1 MTRCGPSRNEFTM
14 RQTNEAPGLRVLVP
28 RHLPKEPAQYVI
40 NSRPLWY
47 GPGQM
52 YAPHREGVPKS
63 ICSAADGNTAA
74 SSSTGGQYHG
84 VGHGGVWLPAPLLH
98 TCTAVV

>member
-40 NSRPLWY
+40 N
-47 GPGQM
+47 
-52 YAPHREGVPKS
+52 A
-63 ICSAADGNTAA
+63 
-74 SSSTGGQYHG
+74 
-84 VGHGGVWLPAPLLH
+84 
-98 TCTAVV
+98 